1 MYKDRNIWEVSFDKS
16 ICAEVCFFTLWSKW
30 SEKSAGVASFPKRS
44 QNTENEEQDTS
55 LREALHSSTDFVKRT
70 TVEDVKWAVIYPT
83 LENFNYNFHLPIRH
97 LRSEKKWLA
106 TLVISVFT
114 AGLPAKLSRV
124 QLRRRAFRE
133 TGPNSLLVSR
143 VANMA
148 LLNNTQLSF
157 L

>member
-1 MYKDRNIWEVSFDKS
+1 MKRK
-16 ICAEVCFFTLWSKW
+16 CA
-30 SEKSAGVASFPKRS
+30 AVASFPNALDGKGLYRLFDFSRSLKRES
-44 QNTENEEQDTS
+44 VRKTLRMRNRIHLYEKLCTQVPIS
-55 LREALHSSTDFVKRT
+55 LKERPWKTW
-70 TVEDVKWAVIYPT
+70 KWAVIYPT

-124 QLRRRAFRE
+124 QLRRHAFRE
-133 TGPNSLLVSR
+133 TGPSSLLVSR

-148 LLNNTQLSF
+148 LLNNTPLSF